1 MVRVGQAAMGNQE
14 DEEMGGAELIGK
26 EERDAVSE
34 VFERGVLFRYGFNE
48 KRKNI
53 FRVLEFEG
61 EFNKYMGSS
70 YSLGVASGSAAL
82 RVALAALGLKRGDEV
97 ITQSF
102 TFVATIEAILEAGGV
117 PILAEVDKS
126 LNLDPQDLEKKIT
139 EKTRVIMPV
148 HMLGVPA
155 RMDEIMAIARK
166 KNIAV
171 LEDSC
176 QACGS
181 SYRGRK
187 TGTIG
192 AIGAYSFDYVK
203 TLTTGEGGML
213 ATNDKRLYDLARYY
227 HDHGHEHN
235 PEVPR
240 GEDSHS
246 MTGFSYRMTEIQGA
260 MGKVQLQRLDFV
272 LAEQRKNKARIKKV
286 VAEIPG
292 IEFRDQ
298 PDPEGDGGD
307 TLAFFLPDAK
317 TAKEFNAVLAQEKVD
332 TKILPSA
339 MNWHFVANWNHII
352 QFCPPYRT
360 DAWPQSEKL
369 LKRAIALPISVVMSE
384 EQISRVEAAVRKAA
398 KEVL

>member
-1 MVRVGQAAMGNQE
+1 
-14 DEEMGGAELIGK
+14 MGGAELIGK
-26 EERDAVSE
+26 EEQEAVSE
-34 VFERGVLFRYGFNE
+34 VIERGVLFRYGFNE

-53 FRVLEFEG
+53 FRVLEFEA
-61 EFNKYMGSS
+61 EFNKYTGSL

-102 TFVATIEAILEAGGV
+102 TFVATIEAILEAGGI

-126 LNLDPQDLEKKIT
+126 LNLDPRDLETKIT

-166 KNIAV
+166 KSIPV

-181 SYRGRK
+181 SYRGKK

-192 AIGAYSFDYVK
+192 ALGTYSFDYVK
-203 TLTTGEGGML
+203 TLTTGEGGMV
-213 ATNDKRLYDLARYY
+213 ATNDKRLYDRARYY

-246 MTGFSYRMTEIQGA
+246 MTGFNYRMTEIQGA
-260 MGKVQLQRLDFV
+260 MGKVQLKRLDFV
-272 LAEQRKNKARIKKV
+272 LAEQRKNKAEIRKA

-292 IEFRDQ
+292 VEFRDQ
-298 PDPEGDGGD
+298 PDPAGDGGD
-307 TLAFFLPDAK
+307 TLAFFLPGARA
-317 TAKEFNAVLAQEKVD
+317 AKEFNAVLAREKVD

-339 MNWHFVANWNHII
+339 MNWHFVGNWNHII
-352 QFCPPYRT
+352 QFCPPFRM
-360 DAWPQSEKL
+360 DAWPQSEAL
-369 LKRAIALPISVVMSE
+369 LKRAIALPISVRMSE
-384 EQISRVEAAVRKAA
+384 EQISRVIAGVRKAA

>member
-1 MVRVGQAAMGNQE
+1 
-14 DEEMGGAELIGK
+14 MGGAELIGK
-26 EERDAVSE
+26 EEQEAVSE

-53 FRVLEFEG
+53 FRVLEFEA
-61 EFNKYMGSS
+61 EFSKYMGTT

-102 TFVATIEAILEAGGV
+102 TFVATIEAILEAGGI

-126 LNLDPQDLEKKIT
+126 LNLDPRDLEAKIT
-139 EKTRVIMPV
+139 DKTRVIIPV

-166 KNIAV
+166 KDIPV

-181 SYRGRK
+181 SYRGKK

-192 AIGAYSFDYVK
+192 AIGTYSFDYVK
-203 TLTTGEGGML
+203 TLTTGEGGMVT
-213 ATNDKRLYDLARYY
+213 TNDKRLYDLARYY

-246 MTGFSYRMTEIQGA
+246 MTGFNYRMTEIQGA
-260 MGKVQLQRLDFV
+260 MGRVQLQRLDFV
-272 LAEQRKNKARIKKV
+272 LAEQRKHKNQIKKA

-292 IEFRDQ
+292 VEFRDQ
-298 PDPEGDGGD
+298 PDAEGDGGD
-307 TLAFFLPDAK
+307 TLAFFLPDAG
-317 TAKEFNAVLAQEKVD
+317 TAKEFNAVLAKEKVD

-339 MNWHFVANWNHII
+339 MNWHFVGNWNHII
-352 QFCPPYRT
+352 QFCPPFRT
-360 DAWPQSEKL
+360 DAWPQSGAL
-369 LKRAIALPISVVMSE
+369 LKRAIALPISVRMSE
-384 EQISRVEAAVRKAA
+384 EQIAKVMAAVRKAA
-398 KEVL
+398 KKVL